1 MLPRSLALSG
11 LLLLSAGGLG
21 TPLAAQAVRGTVSD
35 PATGEPLWGAVVV
48 LLEGAEG
55 EARAAGVIADQ
66 GGRYLIRA
74 PGPGTYRLR
83 AERIG
88 FRSITTPPFALG
100 AEESLHRDLRAPVQA
115 VALEEIRVVGESQC
129 RDLGE
134 DANVAYRLWEEA
146 RKALVATVIT
156 ADMDAYRF
164 DAALWERRLHP
175 RRLRVEEEERR
186 TTEGRG
192 RHPFRSV
199 SAASLAEAGWVQE
212 TSAGTMYYGPDAQL
226 LLSESFMSD
235 HCFLARE
242 GEEPG
247 TVGLGFRPI
256 PRREVPEIAG
266 TLWLD
271 AESAELRHLEYRYVN
286 LDLPVRT
293 DAVGGR
299 VEFDRLP
306 DGGWIVRRWWIR
318 MPAIAVE
325 RTRTFDP
332 RRAGPAERERAVLAG
347 LKEDGGEL
355 IAVRREDGSLVRSYG
370 RAALSGQVTNGTG
383 GPVSGATVRLSGTA
397 LHSRTDATG
406 RFELRELPEG
416 RYRATFDHPQLDLL
430 GVRPEGEE
438 VELRDGEL
446 AEVELELPPWRE
458 ALAEACRD
466 RWIEQAEKGDGEA
479 GPAASSGVL
488 VGRVRT
494 ATDGTPVEGATVTMS
509 WESVRLFSSPEPEV
523 QARDR
528 RRVETRTDE
537 RGVYRVCGLPSGRT
551 VTVRAVREG
560 RVGQTVTVGI
570 PGERCDARDCG
581 VPVGPAAPQRA
592 ARLGLGPGVVRQDLI
607 LGAAGER
614 GDAAAE
620 PTRESHD
627 AAEATGG
634 PDAASDSS
642 AELGVGAGARTARLM
657 GQVVDASTG
666 QPISSA
672 RVSLEGTGLEAVT
685 DERGRFALGEV
696 PAGARLLRVEHLA
709 YGTRAEALEVR
720 PGQALAVTFRM
731 AAEAVPV
738 EPILVTV
745 MAEPR
750 RRELATAGFYDRQA
764 RGRGFFITREDLEE
778 KRAVQ
783 FSDALRGVPGV
794 EVIPV
799 GTSYRIRMR
808 SALPSIVQR
817 DCPVQIYLDGMLW
830 NTGAPPD
837 DASDPGWTLDD
848 VVRIENIA
856 GIEVYPRASQIP
868 ARFRASK
875 NARCGV
881 VVVWTRE
888 R

>member
-1 MLPRSLALSG
+1 MAARLFALAL

-21 TPLAAQAVRGTVSD
+21 ASLWAQTVRGTVTD
-35 PATGEPLWGAVVV
+35 PETGEPLWGAVVV

-55 EARAAGVIADQ
+55 EARAAGAIADQ

-74 PGPGTYRLR
+74 PAPGTYRLR

-88 FRSITTPPFALG
+88 FRSVTTPPFALG
-100 AEESLHRDLRAPVQA
+100 AEESLHRDLRAPVHA
-115 VALEEIRVVGESQC
+115 VALEEIRVVGESRC
-129 RDLGE
+129 RDLAEGA
-134 DANVAYRLWEEA
+134 DVAYRLWEEA

-186 TTEGRG
+186 TTQGRG

-212 TSAGTMYYGPDAQL
+212 TSEGTMYYGPDAQL
-226 LLSESFMSD
+226 LLSESFMND
-235 HCFLARE
+235 HCFLVRE

-247 TVGLGFRPI
+247 TVGLGFQPI
-256 PRREVPEIAG
+256 PRREVPEISG

-286 LDLPVRT
+286 LDLPVQT
-293 DAVGGR
+293 DDVGGR

-355 IAVRREDGSLVRSYG
+355 TAVRREDGFVVRSYG
-370 RAALSGQVTNGTG
+370 RAALAGRVTNGTG

-397 LHSRTDATG
+397 LHARTDAAG
-406 RFELRELPEG
+406 RFELREVPEG

-446 AEVELELPPWRE
+446 AEVELELPAWRE

-466 RWIEQAEKGDGEA
+466 RWIEDPENEEGEA
-479 GPAASSGVL
+479 GRAASSGVL

-494 ATDGTPVEGATVTMS
+494 ATDGTPVEDATVTMS

-528 RRVETRTDE
+528 RRVETRTNE
-537 RGVYRVCGLPSGRT
+537 RGVYRVCGLPRGRA
-551 VTVRAVREG
+551 VTVRTVREG

-592 ARLGLGPGVVRQDLI
+592 ARFGLPLGPGVVRQDLI

-614 GDAAAE
+614 GEAAVERTAGAAE
-620 PTRESHD
+620 RTERTE
-627 AAEATGG
+627 G
-634 PDAASDSS
+634 P
-642 AELGVGAGARTARLM
+642 ETEVVGRTARIV
-657 GQVVDASTG
+657 GEVVDAATEE
-666 QPISSA
+666 PISSA

-685 DERGRFALGEV
+685 NERGRFALGEV
-696 PAGARLLRVEHLA
+696 PSGARLLRVEHLA

-720 PGQALAVTFRM
+720 PGQALAVTFRV

-738 EPILVTV
+738 EPISVTV
-745 MAEPR
+745 MAERR

-783 FSDALRGVPGV
+783 FSDALRGLPGV

-817 DCPVQIYLDGMLW
+817 DCPVQTYLDGMLW